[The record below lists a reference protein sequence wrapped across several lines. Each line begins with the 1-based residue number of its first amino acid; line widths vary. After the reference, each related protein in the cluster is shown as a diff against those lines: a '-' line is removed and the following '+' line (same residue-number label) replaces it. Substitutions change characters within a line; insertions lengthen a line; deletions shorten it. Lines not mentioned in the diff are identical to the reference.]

1 MVICNLNLTAS
12 MTGQNVRLHVHKVVQ
27 KKNAKS
33 FKYNTDCAGLSFEIY
48 LSRLI
53 ATKL

>member
-12 MTGQNVRLHVHKVVQ
+12 MTGQNVRLHVHKVNQ
-27 KKNAKS
+27 KNAQS

-48 LSRLI
+48 FVRF
-53 ATKL
+53 

>member
-1 MVICNLNLTAS
+1 
-12 MTGQNVRLHVHKVVQ
+12 MTGQNVRLHVHKVDQ
-27 KKNAKS
+27 KNAQS